1 MRVVGKSL
9 IGRNVVSDR
18 GMVIGKLI
26 DLSLETMSGKV
37 TTLIVE
43 PSKDVNPKLFQLNE
57 QGELIIP
64 FTAVKAIKDV
74 IIISEGGIPRA

>member
-26 DLSLETMSGKV
+26 DLSLEPMSGKV